1 VKSASSAVASSVSVS
16 TQLHDPSPLEV
27 ARLYLRGALVLGE
40 IELRRLRH
48 DPTELF
54 TRAVQPVLWLV
65 IFGQAMARVRAIP
78 TGQIDYL
85 TFITP
90 GILAQSAMFIAIFY
104 GLAVIWER
112 DQGILQKLL
121 TMPVPHTSVVTGK
134 GFGAGVRALCQ
145 AIVVMAL
152 ALLLGVHVHWGI
164 INVVGSLLAV
174 VVGAG
179 LFATI
184 SLLAAVL
191 LKTRERFMGF
201 GQVITMPLFFAS
213 NAIYPVSIMPTWL
226 HVLTRVNPLSYLV
239 DLLRG
244 YLIGTHTWP
253 LTLDWVVLFGCL
265 IVTQVLAGQLFDQLM
280 S

>member
-1 VKSASSAVASSVSVS
+1 MRSANSVTASSVSVS
-16 TQLHDPSPLEV
+16 APLHDPSPFEV
-27 ARLYLRGALVLGE
+27 ARLYLRGAMVLGE

-78 TGQIDYL
+78 TGQVDYL

-112 DQGILQKLL
+112 DQGFLQKLL
-121 TMPVPHTSVVTGK
+121 TLPVPHTSVVTGK

-145 AIVVMAL
+145 AAVVLVL
-152 ALLLGVHVHWGI
+152 ALLLGVHVQWTLI
-164 INVVGSLLAV
+164 SVLGSLLAV
-174 VVGAG
+174 TVGAG

-184 SLLAAVL
+184 SLLAAVF

-213 NAIYPVSIMPTWL
+213 NAIYPVSIMPPWL
-226 HVLTRVNPLSYLV
+226 HVLTRINPLSYLV

-253 LTLDWVVLFGCL
+253 LALDWIVLLGCL
-265 IVTQVLAGQLFDQLM
+265 AVAQIFAGQLFDQLM
-280 S
+280 N